1 MPTELKGEALL
12 DYYRE
17 AVRVCFDDELADA
30 TILICNRGWYNI
42 FSARRCPDGSVGANT
57 ELHATGYRA
66 VKVREMADE
75 LLQRAK
81 EE

>member
-17 AVRVCFDDELADA
+17 AVRAWYDDGTAELAW
-30 TILICNRGWYNI
+30 LVCEHGWYRLSLPLRTPGGKLYEHI
-42 FSARRCPDGSVGANT
+42 PFSEPA
-57 ELHATGYRA
+57 YRA
-66 VKVREMADE
+66 AQVREMADE
-75 LLQRAK
+75 LLRRAK